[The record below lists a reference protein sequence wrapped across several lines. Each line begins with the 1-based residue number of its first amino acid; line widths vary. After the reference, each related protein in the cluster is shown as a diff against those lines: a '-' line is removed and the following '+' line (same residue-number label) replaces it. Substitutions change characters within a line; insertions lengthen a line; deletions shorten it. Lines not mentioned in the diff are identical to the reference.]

1 MTELESNDPTT
12 NVLGLVTA
20 AVTRLDDLATERHL
34 RSEEAIAHVKEIGD
48 VRAHYDEK
56 LREAESAR
64 IDAIRRTDVEAN
76 RAAASEAEARAAV
89 LAAQVVATAEPLR
102 TAIEDL
108 RRSQYEA
115 VGIKSQT
122 TESRLSAGAVVA
134 ALTLAAAVLF
144 GVAGIVIALIVS
156 T

>member
-1 MTELESNDPTT
+1 
-12 NVLGLVTA
+12 
-20 AVTRLDDLATERHL
+20 
-34 RSEEAIAHVKEIGD
+34 